1 MKLREISRKVFIVR
15 LIIGIILLL
24 IMIGVGIYFF
34 FWGLTQHH
42 FHEEP
47 KNMLSDFTSEEQAEI
62 LDAFGLVIPD
72 NEKKAYVYSF
82 SYEYGIGV
90 NGEEKR
96 LIGYRTE
103 IGGVEDHEGFYVAN
117 RGHKA
122 FNETTSNFRTDRRY
136 YIVYTDPVDT
146 EMEKSLYKKYSSLYD
161 RLSENR

>member
-1 MKLREISRKVFIVR
+1 MKLREISRKVFITR
-15 LIIGIILLL
+15 LIIGVILLL
-24 IMIGVGIYFF
+24 IMIGVGIYYF

-42 FHEEP
+42 FHKEP
-47 KNMLSDFTSEEQAEI
+47 ENMLCDFTPEEQAEI

-82 SYEYGIGV
+82 SYQYGGV
-90 NGEEKR
+90 NGDDKR
-96 LIGYRTE
+96 LIGYKTE
-103 IGGVEDHEGFYVAN
+103 IGGVEDYEGFYAAN

-136 YIVYTDPVDT
+136 YIVYTDSVDT